1 MATGPCSRTAPM
13 IPMPIDPR
21 TTALVF
27 PGQGSQF
34 VGMGRALAQAEPVAA
49 GVFARADFLLGFPL
63 STLCWEGPEQ
73 TLNDTVNTQ
82 PALLVHSVAALRV
95 LQQRFPGFQPAC
107 VAGHSMGEFSALV
120 AAEALGFDQALRLVL
135 ERGRAMQAAGAQRP
149 GGMAAVFGLEVN
161 AVAESC
167 AQASTDSGAVVQVA
181 NDNCPGQVVISGDLP
196 ALDRAIGILTAGGA
210 RKIVRLAVSVGAHS
224 PLMQPAQ
231 DRLSRAV
238 DAAGISDPHLPII
251 GNVQASRLTSASAI
265 RLDLRAQLTS
275 RVRWAESVRAMCEAG
290 VTTFAE
296 LGAGNV
302 LCGLIRR
309 IDRAAV
315 TLAIDAPETFAAM
328 AA

>member
-1 MATGPCSRTAPM
+1 M

-34 VGMGRALAQAEPVAA
+34 VGMGKALAQTEPVAA
-49 GVFARADFLLGFPL
+49 DVFARADFLLGFPL

-73 TLNDTVNTQ
+73 TLNDTVNAQ

-95 LQQRFPGFQPAC
+95 LQQRFPGFRPAC

-161 AVAESC
+161 AVAEAC
-167 AQASTDSGAVVQVA
+167 AQASVEASAVVQVA
-181 NDNCPGQVVISGDLP
+181 NDNCPGQVVVSGDLP
-196 ALDRAIGILTAGGA
+196 ALDRALEILTAGGA
-210 RKIVRLAVSVGAHS
+210 RKIVRLAVSIGAHS

-231 DRLSRAV
+231 DRLARAI
-238 DAAGISDPHLPII
+238 DAAGISDPHLPIF
-251 GNVQASRLTSASAI
+251 GNVEASPLTSADAI
-265 RLDLRAQLTS
+265 RRDLQAQLTS
-275 RVRWAESVRAMCEAG
+275 RVRWTESIRAMRAAG

-309 IDRAAV
+309 IDRTPA
-315 TLAIDAPETFAAM
+315 TLAIDAPESFTALVA
-328 AA
+328 

>member
-1 MATGPCSRTAPM
+1 M

-21 TTALVF
+21 ATALVF

-49 GVFARADFLLGFPL
+49 DVFARADYLLRFPL

-73 TLNDTVNTQ
+73 ALNDTVNTQ

-95 LQQRFPGFQPAC
+95 LQQRYPGFQPAF

-120 AAEALGFDQALRLVL
+120 AAEALGFDRALQLVL
-135 ERGRAMQAAGAQRP
+135 ERGRAMQAAGAHRP
-149 GGMAAVFGLEVN
+149 GGMAAVFGLEVD
-161 AVAESC
+161 AVAEACLRVSREV
-167 AQASTDSGAVVQVA
+167 GAVVQVA
-181 NDNCPGQVVISGDLP
+181 NDNCPGQVVISGEVS
-196 ALDRAIGILTAGGA
+196 ALDRAIEILTADGA
-210 RKIVRLAVSVGAHS
+210 KKTVRLAVSIGAHS

-231 DRLSRAV
+231 DRLTRAI
-238 DAAGISDPHLPII
+238 DAAGLSDPQLPII
-251 GNVQASRLTSASAI
+251 GNVEASPLTSAGAI
-265 RLDLRAQLTS
+265 RRDLQAQLTS
-275 RVRWAESVRAMCEAG
+275 RVRWTETIRAMRAAG

-296 LGAGNV
+296 VGPGNV

-309 IDRAAV
+309 VDRTAV
-315 TLAIDAPETFAAM
+315 TLAIDAPGTFAAL

>member
-1 MATGPCSRTAPM
+1 M

-21 TTALVF
+21 ATALVF

-34 VGMGRALAQAEPVAA
+34 VGMGRALAQAEPAA
-49 GVFARADFLLGFPL
+49 ADVFARADYLLGFPL

-73 TLNDTVNTQ
+73 ALNDTVNTQ

-95 LQQRFPGFQPAC
+95 LQQRFPGFQPTC

-135 ERGRAMQAAGAQRP
+135 ERGRAMQAAGARRP
-149 GGMAAVFGLEVN
+149 GGMAAVFGLEAD
-161 AVAESC
+161 AVAETCMHVSREV
-167 AQASTDSGAVVQVA
+167 GAVVQVA
-181 NDNCPGQVVISGDLP
+181 NDNCPGQVVISGDAS
-196 ALDRAIGILTAGGA
+196 ALERAIEILTADGA
-210 RKIVRLAVSVGAHS
+210 KKTIRLAVSIGAHS

-231 DRLSRAV
+231 DRLTRAI
-238 DAAGISDPHLPII
+238 DAAGISDPRLPII
-251 GNVQASRLTSASAI
+251 GNVEASPLTNADAI
-265 RLDLRAQLTS
+265 RCDLRSQLTS
-275 RVRWAESVRAMCEAG
+275 RVRWTESIRTMCAAG

-309 IDRAAV
+309 IDRASV
-315 TLAIDAPETFAAM
+315 TLAIDAPETFAAL